1 MTTRLRLGLVGV
13 VVLGG
18 LVFAG
23 QALAAYTPKLV
34 VSMDNTTTTIKLTFP
49 NTDDPTALN
58 AIFAPA
64 GTGANLAAPA
74 GTTIGTVEAK
84 ASAADLGGA
93 TLPLTGTIQA
103 RAATGTYLSSG
114 QQVPISAAAQQ
125 CTGSPSH
132 AAFWVLVLT
141 AAGQTLEV
149 PIFVDPTPAG
159 QPFSAAVAYF
169 LRICLPPP
177 DIPPGT
183 PGRASFGAKVFEA
196 ALTLRGVFSPTTGDN
211 RWRFLGV
218 PYNPG
223 VGTVNLAGARE
234 VQAIVERGTVTLGI
248 PGRTLTRTL
257 ARFHVSGTVN
267 IQGLPDTQATV
278 TLLRGPT
285 ATSLSSIGTV
295 QADSDGGFERTFA
308 VRRGKRLVNLFVQAR
323 ASAPERDL
331 AATSCTATF
340 GAPCIGVTASGFTA
354 TSSTRKIVVPKT
366 PPPKKRR

>member
-13 VVLGG
+13 VVLGA
-18 LVFAG
+18 LVLAG
-23 QALAAYTPKLV
+23 QALAAYTPKIV
-34 VSMDNTTTTIKLTFP
+34 VSMVGTTTTIKVAIP
-49 NTDDPTALN
+49 NTDDPTARI
-58 AIFAPA
+58 AIYAPA
-64 GTGANLAAPA
+64 GTGASLSAPA

-84 ASAADLGGA
+84 AAAADLGGA
-93 TLPLTGTIQA
+93 TLPLTGTVQA

-114 QQVPISAAAQQ
+114 QQVPISAASQA
-125 CTGSPSH
+125 CTQTTSH
-132 AAFWVLVLT
+132 AAFWILVLT

-149 PIFVDPTPAG
+149 PMFVDPVPAG
-159 QPFSAAVAYF
+159 LPFSSAVAF
-169 LRICLPPP
+169 QIVICLPPP
-177 DIPPGT
+177 DVPPGS
-183 PGRASFGAKVFEA
+183 PSRAAFGAKVFEA
-196 ALTLRGVFSPTTGDN
+196 TLTLQNVFSPTTGEN
-211 RWRFLGV
+211 RWHLLGT

-223 VGTVNLAGARE
+223 AGTPNAAGTRE
-234 VQAIVERGTVTLGI
+234 VQSIVERGTVTLGI

-257 ARFHVSGTVN
+257 ARFRVTGTVN

-285 ATSLSSIGTV
+285 TTTLRSIGTV

-308 VRRGKRLVNLFVQAR
+308 LRRGKRVVNLFVQAR
-323 ASAPERDL
+323 ASAPEREL

-354 TSSTRKIVVPKT
+354 TSSTRRIVVPKA